1 MVQNNEEP
9 TKSQPL
15 TEDEMTKT
23 VEQIVF
29 DLGVSADDARQWAEE
44 AQEEIINERNTKVT
58 KEVVTCVADAK
69 HIDDD
74 KVPAELVSR
83 VQGTTKLPGADL
95 ANGIVNAVKAA
106 HAKVKN

>member
-15 TEDEMTKT
+15 TEEEMSKA
-23 VEQIVF
+23 VKQIVF
-29 DLGVSADDARQWAEE
+29 DLGVDTDQARKWAEE
-44 AQEEIINERNTKVT
+44 AQEELINERNTKVT

-74 KVPAELVSR
+74 KVPAELVAR
-83 VQGTTKLPGADL
+83 NHGTSKLPGADL
-95 ANGIVNAVKAA
+95 ANGIVNAVKNA